1 EVNPRMVARCDR
13 EVRLAEQRRREK
25 VEQQTEI
32 KIKLVIELDIC
43 GMSGFWDHTLIQPR
57 STYKMGREQ
66 LVKDLMEDLSSSSGI
81 DPTHMA
87 LFVLQ
92 YRSSA
97 RQIRFGYMQP
107 SSAFK
112 LHIPQYGSPHF
123 DVSDPSLTVLMV
135 LSRGYHLQTLKWT
148 RE

>member
-1 EVNPRMVARCDR
+1 MVARCDR

-92 YRSSA
+92 CPQSVPQLGTA
-97 RQIRFGYMQP
+97 DPIRVHAAQQRLQALG
-107 SSAFK
+107 
-112 LHIPQYGSPHF
+112 
-123 DVSDPSLTVLMV
+123 PSLKQSWLGSDERRAIQESAV
-135 LSRGYHLQTLKWT
+135 
-148 RE
+148 EPP